1 MGVETTHHQP
11 NFLLSRR
18 SKQCNFAPLH
28 CMKFI
33 AVIGTLVAS
42 ATALVGAPADY
53 GKEIQP
59 LLAQNCYQCHGA
71 TQPKHGLRLDTAAF
85 ALKGGQ
91 SGPAIKPGKS
101 SDSLLVQVISGTHKD
116 LTRMPYKKPPLSA
129 AQIALVRRWIDEGA
143 KAPANEVPGS
153 KAHWAFVAPKRPQ
166 VPRVISKEVISPKDG
181 KAAKSAPLNTQSLIT
196 NHSHPIDAFIRAR
209 LAKEKLTPSPEADRF
224 TLIRRLSLDLLGLL
238 PKPADLDA
246 FVNDQSPDAYEK
258 LVERLLASPHY
269 GERWGRWWL
278 DVARYADSNGYSID
292 APRTIWRYRDWVIA
306 ALNRDL
312 PFDQFT
318 IEQLA
323 GDMLPNATMEQKVAT
338 GFHRNTQINQEGGID
353 KEQFRIE
360 SVVDRVATTG
370 YAWLGLTIACCQC
383 HDHKFDPIAQ
393 KEYCGLFAMLNNQDE
408 PDLPL
413 TSPDESKRVAAI
425 DAKVAGYIADLFKK
439 EAGIVEREL
448 KWEAAMSPEQRQAMP
463 QLWREVFDTP
473 PAQRT
478 DAQKLVMVTSFVEH
492 APENKTHQAAI
503 KKFRAE
509 KPKVETTM
517 VMREAAKA
525 RRTYLHIKGDF
536 TRDGGDVK
544 AHFPSALHP
553 FKGAT
558 DREPNRL
565 DLANWLVDAANPL
578 TTRVVVNRVWQQYFG
593 KGLVDTENDFGT
605 QGSLPSHP
613 ELLDWLAVE
622 FQKPG
627 GDGVS
632 RLGPGA
638 NGAASTASERNPQTP
653 DARRQTPWSL
663 KGLHRLIVTSATY
676 RQSSAVR
683 PELQRVDANNK
694 LLARQNRLRLDAE
707 VVRDVGLTASGLLT
721 PKLGG
726 PSVYPPIPENAMALG
741 QRKQPWPTS
750 TGPDRYRR
758 GLYTFYYRA
767 TPPPSMNVFDS
778 PDGYSTC
785 TRRIRSNTPLQALAL
800 LNDTAFVEFAQ
811 GLATRV
817 LKEVPADATTRLEHA
832 FRLCL
837 ARKPSATEASRLA
850 ELLKAE
856 TASVT
861 DAEAK
866 AVKAPAGM
874 ESKQFA
880 AWTTVARVLL
890 NLDETITRE

>member
-1 MGVETTHHQP
+1 MAFTT
-11 NFLLSRR
+11 
-18 SKQCNFAPLH
+18 
-28 CMKFI
+28 
-33 AVIGTLVAS
+33 
-42 ATALVGAPADY
+42 
-53 GKEIQP
+53 P
-59 LLAQNCYQCHGA
+59 LLAAAVDYATEVRPIFAQHCYQCHGA

-85 ALKGGQ
+85 ALSGGK
-91 SGPAIKPGKS
+91 SGPAIQPGKS
-101 SDSLLVQVISGTHKD
+101 SDSLLVQVISGAHKD
-116 LTRMPYKKPPLSA
+116 ITRMPYKKPPLSD
-129 AQIALVRRWIDEGA
+129 AQIALVRQWIDEGA

-153 KAHWAFVAPKRPQ
+153 KVHWSFVAPTRPP
-166 VPRVISKEVISPKDG
+166 VPAIGNRQ
-181 KAAKSAPLNTQSLIT
+181 SAIGN
-196 NHSHPIDAFIRAR
+196 PIDAFILAR
-209 LAKEKLTPSPEADRF
+209 LAKEKLTPSPEADRV
-224 TLIRRLSLDLLGLL
+224 TLIRRLSLDLLGLP
-238 PKPADLDA
+238 PKPTDVDA

-292 APRTIWRYRDWVIA
+292 APRSIWRYRDWVIA

-323 GDMLPNATMEQKVAT
+323 GDMLPNATMDQKVAT

-370 YAWLGLTIACCQC
+370 YAWLGLTIACANC
-383 HDHKFDPIAQ
+383 HDHKFDPISQ
-393 KEYCGLFAMLNNQDE
+393 KEYFGLYAMLNNQDE

-413 TSPDESKRVAAI
+413 TSPDESKRVADI
-425 DAKVAGYIADLFKK
+425 EAKVAGYIADLFKK
-439 EAGIVEREL
+439 DAGIVDREL
-448 KWEAAMSPEQRQAMP
+448 KWEASMTPEQRQAMP
-463 QLWREVFDTP
+463 QLWREIFDTP

-492 APENKTHQAAI
+492 AAENKTHQAAL

-517 VMREAAKA
+517 VMREAAKP
-525 RRTYLHIKGDF
+525 RRTYLQIKGDF

-553 FKGAT
+553 TKVPA

-565 DLANWLVDAANPL
+565 DLAQWLVDEANPL
-578 TTRVVVNRVWQQYFG
+578 TARVLVNRVWQQYFG

-622 FQKPG
+622 LQKPEG
-627 GDGVS
+627 SSVS
-632 RLGPGA
+632 GLGSRARGE
-638 NGAASTASERNPQTP
+638 ASKSSERNPQTLDP
-653 DARRQTPWSL
+653 RPQTQSPTPWSL

-683 PELQRVDANNK
+683 ADLLRVDANNK

-707 VVRDVGLTASGLLT
+707 IVRDVGLTASGLLT
-721 PKLGG
+721 PTLGG

-767 TPPPSMNVFDS
+767 TPPPSMNVFDA

-800 LNDTAFVEFAQ
+800 LNDTAYVEFAE
-811 GLATRV
+811 GLAARV
-817 LKEVPADATTRLEHA
+817 LKEVPANDMTRLEHA

-837 ARKPSATEASRLA
+837 ARKPSATEATRLS
-850 ELLKAE
+850 ELLKSE
-856 TASVT
+856 TASMT
-861 DAEAK
+861 DAETK
-866 AVKAPAGM
+866 VVKAPAGV
-874 ESKQFA
+874 EPKQFA
-880 AWTTVARVLL
+880 VWTTVARVLL